1 MNVVPKEFIRVM
13 PDAMR
18 GFVSETFQKAGTS
31 ETDAAHIAH
40 LLVLTDLRGVFSHGT
55 RQTPGYVGMML
66 DGKVNPRPNVRCINE
81 SPTTAVYDGDG
92 GMGHFAA
99 YHAAKAAVKKAKEMG
114 LGAATSR
121 NHFHFGSAGKYSR
134 LALEADCAG
143 FAVSCHRFRHSPDGP
158 IATATGASPM
168 SFAIPAGNQPPII
181 VDMAT
186 GIDAKLPLEQAF
198 EQSPAAF
205 FKMLGL
211 SHVSHALGGVMA
223 GIWLFDKPP
232 DPPTIWEGANQ
243 GAFIA
248 AIDISRFRP
257 IDEYK
262 AEIDQHIH
270 DARQMQPAPGHDR
283 SDLPGGLEW
292 EREREWAEIG
302 IPVGE
307 EHQEQLKI
315 IAERVGVPLPF

>member
-1 MNVVPKEFIRVM
+1 M
-13 PDAMR
+13 PDVMR
-18 GFVSETFQKAGTS
+18 GFIGEAFQKAGAS
-31 ETDAAHIAH
+31 EEDAAHIAN

-66 DGKVNPRPNVRCINE
+66 DGKVNPRPNVQCIDE

-92 GMGHFAA
+92 GMGHFAS

-134 LALEADCAG
+134 LALEVDCAG
-143 FAVSCHRFRHSPDGP
+143 FAVSCHRFRHGTGGN
-158 IATATGASPM
+158 IATATAASPM
-168 SFAIPAGNQPPII
+168 SFAIPAGEQPPIV
-181 VDMAT
+181 VDMAI
-186 GIDAKLPLEQAF
+186 GIDAKLPFEQAF
-198 EQSPAAF
+198 EQSPAAY

-211 SHVSHALGGVMA
+211 SHVSHALGGMVA
-223 GIWLFDKPP
+223 GIWLFDKPA

-243 GAFIA
+243 GGFIA
-248 AIDISRFRP
+248 AFDISRFRP

-262 AEIDQHIH
+262 AEIDRHIH
-270 DARQMQPAPGHDR
+270 DARQMQPAPGYDR

-292 EREREWAEIG
+292 EREQEWAEIG
-302 IPVGE
+302 IPVSE
-307 EHQEQLKI
+307 AHQEQLKNV
-315 IAERVGVPLPF
+315 AERVGIPHPF

>member
-1 MNVVPKEFIRVM
+1 M
-13 PDAMR
+13 PDVLR
-18 GFVSETFQKAGTS
+18 NFIGETFQKAGTS
-31 ETDAAHIAH
+31 AADAAHIAR

-55 RQTPGYVGMML
+55 QQTPGYVGMML
-66 DGKVNPRPNVRCINE
+66 DGKVNPRPNVQCISE

-99 YHAAKAAVKKAKEMG
+99 FMAAEAAVEKAKTLG

-134 LALEADCAG
+134 LALEVDCAG
-143 FAVSCHRFRHSPDGP
+143 FAVSCHRFRHSPEAP

-168 SFAIPAGNQPPII
+168 SFAIPAGDQPPIV

-186 GIDAKLPLEQAF
+186 GMDTNLPLEQAF

-211 SHVSHALGGVMA
+211 SHVSHALGGFMA

-232 DPPTIWEGANQ
+232 NPPEIWEGANQ

-248 AIDISRFRP
+248 AIDISRFRD
-257 IDEYK
+257 IEAYK
-262 AEIDQHIH
+262 SEIDQHIH
-270 DARQMQPAPGHDR
+270 DARQMRPAPGYDR
-283 SDLPGGLEW
+283 ADLPGGLEW
-292 EREREWAEIG
+292 EREQEWTEIG
-302 IPVGE
+302 IPIGE
-307 EHQEQLKI
+307 THQEQLRNVG
-315 IAERVGVPLPF
+315 ARVGVPLPF

>member
-1 MNVVPKEFIRVM
+1 
-13 PDAMR
+13 
-18 GFVSETFQKAGTS
+18 
-31 ETDAAHIAH
+31 
-40 LLVLTDLRGVFSHGT
+40 
-55 RQTPGYVGMML
+55 
-66 DGKVNPRPNVRCINE
+66 
-81 SPTTAVYDGDG
+81 
-92 GMGHFAA
+92 
-99 YHAAKAAVKKAKEMG
+99 
-114 LGAATSR
+114 
-121 NHFHFGSAGKYSR
+121 
-134 LALEADCAG
+134 
-143 FAVSCHRFRHSPDGP
+143 
-158 IATATGASPM
+158 M
-168 SFAIPAGNQPPII
+168 SFAIPAGNQPPIV

-211 SHVSHALGGVMA
+211 SHVSHALGGFMA
-223 GIWLFDKPP
+223 GIWLFDQPP

-257 IDEYK
+257 VDAYK

-270 DARQMQPAPGHDR
+270 DARQMQPAPGYDR

-292 EREREWAEIG
+292 EREQEWAEIG

-307 EHQEQLKI
+307 AHQEQLKI
-315 IAERVGVPLPF
+315 AAERVGIPLPF

>member
-1 MNVVPKEFIRVM
+1 MNLVPKEFIRVM
-13 PDAMR
+13 PDVLR
-18 GFVSETFQKAGTS
+18 GFVSKAFQKAGTS
-31 ETDAAHIAH
+31 AEDAAHIAN

-55 RQTPGYVGMML
+55 RQVPGYIGMML
-66 DGKVNPRPNVRCINE
+66 DGKVNPRPNVRCIDE

-121 NHFHFGSAGKYSR
+121 NHFHFGGAGKYSR
-134 LALEADCAG
+134 LALEADCVG
-143 FAVSCHRFRHSPDGP
+143 FAVSCHRFRHNPNGV

-168 SFAIPAGNQPPII
+168 SFAIPAGNQPPIV
-181 VDMAT
+181 VDMAI
-186 GIDAKLPLEQAF
+186 GIDSRVPLEQAF
-198 EQSPAAF
+198 QQSPAAF

-211 SHVSHALGGVMA
+211 SHVSHALGGFVA

-232 DPPTIWEGANQ
+232 EPPEIWEGANQ
-243 GAFIA
+243 GGFIA

-257 IDEYK
+257 IDEFK

-270 DARQMQPAPGHDR
+270 DARQMQPAPGYDR

-292 EREREWAEIG
+292 EREQEWAEIG
-302 IPVGE
+302 IPISEG
-307 EHQEQLKI
+307 HREQLKNV
-315 IAERVGVPLPF
+315 AERVGISLPF

>member
-1 MNVVPKEFIRVM
+1 MNIVPKEFIRVM
-13 PDAMR
+13 PDVMQ
-18 GFVSETFQKAGTS
+18 GFVSEAFPEGRCLGGGRC
-31 ETDAAHIAH
+31 AHSTPIGAYGSARC
-40 LLVLTDLRGVFSHGT
+40 VQSWYPPNARG
-55 RQTPGYVGMML
+55 YIGMML
-66 DGKVNPRPNVRCINE
+66 DGKVNPRPNVRCIDE

-99 YHAAKAAVKKAKEMG
+99 YHAATAAVKKAKEMG

-134 LALEADCAG
+134 LALAADCAG
-143 FAVSCHRFRHSPDGP
+143 FAVSCHRFRHSPDGA

-168 SFAIPAGNQPPII
+168 SFAIPAGNQPPIV

-186 GIDAKLPLEQAF
+186 GIDTKLPLEQAF
-198 EQSPAAF
+198 GQSPAAF

-211 SHVSHALGGVMA
+211 SHVSHALGGFMA

-257 IDEYK
+257 IDAYK
-262 AEIDQHIH
+262 AEIDRHIH
-270 DARQMQPAPGHDR
+270 DARQMQPR
-283 SDLPGGLEW
+283 T
-292 EREREWAEIG
+292 
-302 IPVGE
+302 
-307 EHQEQLKI
+307 
-315 IAERVGVPLPF
+315 GV

>member
-13 PDAMR
+13 PNTMR
-18 GFVSETFQKAGTS
+18 GFIREAFQKAGAS
-31 ETDAAHIAH
+31 AEDAAHIAH

-55 RQTPGYVGMML
+55 QQTPGYVAMLL
-66 DGKVNPRPNVRCINE
+66 DGKVNPRPDVQCIDE

-99 YHAAKAAVKKAKEMG
+99 YQAAQAAVRKAKEMG

-134 LALEADCAG
+134 LALESDCAG
-143 FAVSCHRFRHSPDGP
+143 FAVSCHRFRHGSEGS

-168 SFAIPAGNQPPII
+168 SFAIPTGNQPPLV

-211 SHVSHALGGVMA
+211 SHVSHALGGFMA
-223 GIWLFDKPP
+223 GIWLFEKPP
-232 DPPTIWEGANQ
+232 DPPVIWEGANQ

-257 IDEYK
+257 IEAFK
-262 AEIDQHIH
+262 TEIDQHIR
-270 DARQMQPAPGHDR
+270 DARQMQPAPGYDR

-292 EREREWAEIG
+292 EREHEWAETG

-307 EHQEQLKI
+307 THQEQLKRV
-315 IAERVGVPLPF
+315 AERLGIPLPF

>member
-13 PDAMR
+13 PDVLRNFISDA
-18 GFVSETFQKAGTS
+18 FQKAGTT
-31 ETDAAHIAH
+31 EEDAAHIAN

-66 DGKVNPRPNVRCINE
+66 DGKVNPRPNVQCIEE

-92 GMGHFAA
+92 GMGHFAS
-99 YHAAKAAVKKAKEMG
+99 YHAAMAAVEKAKEMG

-121 NHFHFGSAGKYSR
+121 NHFHFGSAGKYTR
-134 LALEADCAG
+134 LALEVDCVG
-143 FAVSCHRFRHSPDGP
+143 FAVSCHRFRHGP
-158 IATATGASPM
+158 GGVIATATAASPM
-168 SFAIPAGNQPPII
+168 SFAIPAGNQPPIV
-181 VDMAT
+181 VDMAI
-186 GIDAKLPLEQAF
+186 GIDARLPFEQAF
-198 EQSPAAF
+198 QQSPAAY

-211 SHVSHALGGVMA
+211 SHVSHALGGFMA

-232 DPPTIWEGANQ
+232 DPPKIWEGANQ

-270 DARQMQPAPGHDR
+270 DARQMQPAPGYDR

-292 EREREWAEIG
+292 EREQEWSEIG
-302 IPVGE
+302 IPIGDA
-307 EHQEQLKI
+307 HQQQLKSV
-315 IAERVGVPLPF
+315 AERVGIPHPF

>member
-1 MNVVPKEFIRVM
+1 MNTVPKQFIRVM
-13 PDAMR
+13 PDTIR
-18 GFVSETFQKAGTS
+18 SFVSEAFQKAGTS
-31 ETDAAHIAH
+31 AADAAHIAD
-40 LLVLTDLRGVFSHGT
+40 LLVITDLRGVFSHGT
-55 RQTPGYVGMML
+55 RQTPGYVQMML
-66 DGKVNPRPNVRCINE
+66 DGKVNPRPNVRCLEE

-134 LALEADCAG
+134 LALENECVG
-143 FAVSCHRFRHSPDGP
+143 FAVSCHRFRHSPEST

-168 SFAIPAGNQPPII
+168 SFAIPAGNQPPIV

-186 GIDAKLPLEQAF
+186 GIYTKQPLEQAF

-211 SHVSHALGGVMA
+211 SHVSHALGGFMA

-232 DPPTIWEGANQ
+232 NPSAIWEGANQ

-257 IDEYK
+257 IDEFK
-262 AEIDQHIH
+262 AEMDQHIY
-270 DARQMQPAPGHDR
+270 DARQMQPAPGYDR

-292 EREREWAEIG
+292 EREQEWADIG
-302 IPVGE
+302 IPVGT
-307 EHQEQLKI
+307 EHREQLKNV
-315 IAERVGVPLPF
+315 AERLGIPLPF

>member
-13 PDAMR
+13 PDAIR
-18 GFVSETFQKAGTS
+18 TFVSEAFQKAGTS
-31 ETDAAHIAH
+31 EEDAAHIAN

-66 DGKVNPRPNVRCINE
+66 DGKVNPQPNVQCIDE

-92 GMGHFAA
+92 GMGHFAS
-99 YHAAKAAVKKAKEMG
+99 YHAAKAAVKKAKEVG
-114 LGAATSR
+114 IGAATSR
-121 NHFHFGSAGKYSR
+121 NHFHFGSAGKYTR
-134 LALEADCAG
+134 LALEMDCVG
-143 FAVSCHRFRHSPDGP
+143 FAVSCHRFRHGSGGV
-158 IATATGASPM
+158 IVNATGASPM
-168 SFAIPAGNQPPII
+168 SFAIPAGDQPPIV
-181 VDMAT
+181 VDMAL

-198 EQSPAAF
+198 AQSPAAY

-211 SHVSHALGGVMA
+211 SHVSHALGGFMA

-232 DPPTIWEGANQ
+232 DPPRIWEGANQ

-248 AIDISRFRP
+248 AFDISKFRP
-257 IDEYK
+257 IDEFK

-270 DARQMQPAPGHDR
+270 DARQMQPAPGYDR

-292 EREREWAEIG
+292 EREQEWSEIG
-302 IPVGE
+302 IPISEG
-307 EHQEQLKI
+307 HQEQFKGL
-315 IAERVGVPLPF
+315 AERVGIDLPF